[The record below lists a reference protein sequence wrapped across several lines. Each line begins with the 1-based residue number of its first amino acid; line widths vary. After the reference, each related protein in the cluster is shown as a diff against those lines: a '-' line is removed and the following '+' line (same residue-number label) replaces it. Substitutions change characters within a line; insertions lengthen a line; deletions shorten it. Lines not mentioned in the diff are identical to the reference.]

1 MLLHADDASSAGG
14 NDRPADHLDYTSKEL
29 LVAFQCCNG
38 LAQHLPV
45 DKDTCLLSCTHAG
58 DDYGPAPD
66 LDHANPELREALKH
80 WLQYLQDDIGFRGW
94 RLDFARG

>member
-1 MLLHADDASSAGG
+1 
-14 NDRPADHLDYTSKEL
+14 
-29 LVAFQCCNG
+29 
-38 LAQHLPV
+38 
-45 DKDTCLLSCTHAG
+45 LSCTHAG